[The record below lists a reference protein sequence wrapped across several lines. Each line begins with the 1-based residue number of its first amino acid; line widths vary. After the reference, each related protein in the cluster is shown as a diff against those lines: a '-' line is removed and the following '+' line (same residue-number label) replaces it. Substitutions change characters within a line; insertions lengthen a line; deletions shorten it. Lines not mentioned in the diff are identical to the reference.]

1 MWQLD
6 LMKLRVLWLHFTIAA
21 LLDGCT
27 RKLLQLKVYS
37 SEANSKQMIA
47 LVRCSVKRFGIP
59 RFLITDHG
67 TQFRKRF
74 ESAIEAIG
82 ITQVKGRVRSPSF
95 NGKPERLF
103 KTLRLWQR
111 FTLMPLT
118 ISGIQHRLDRFC
130 DWHNTQRPHQ
140 ALKYLTPEEARSGW
154 ELPDPTPIGAVDRL
168 HTFADVRRA
177 NYRGDFRLPV
187 PQISIALRRAA

>member
-37 SEANSKQMIA
+37 GAPNSSQMIA
-47 LVRCSVKRFGIP
+47 LVRCSVKRFGTP

-74 ESAIEAIG
+74 RSAIEAID
-82 ITQVKGRVRSPSF
+82 IAQAKGRVRSLSF
-95 NGKPERLF
+95 KDQASSCTSFSRF
-103 KTLRLWQR
+103 VATLWNRRVSLS
-111 FTLMPLT
+111 LMPCHLT
-118 ISGIQHRLDRFC
+118 GP
-130 DWHNTQRPHQ
+130 RPT
-140 ALKYLTPEEARSGW
+140 AGS
-154 ELPDPTPIGAVDRL
+154 
-168 HTFADVRRA
+168 
-177 NYRGDFRLPV
+177 YRYSFL
-187 PQISIALRRAA
+187 SL